1 MSDIIL
7 KLLTTAASIVVGGLI
22 GYVIAYVTGLRAMRK
37 GMQLILRASLN
48 DMYIRFQ
55 QQPPT
60 ADEKQI
66 FEEMYKCY
74 EQLGEN
80 GVMKVK
86 HETVLAMPETVRM
99 RK

>member
-1 MSDIIL
+1 MSDFII

-86 HETVLAMPETVRM
+86 HDTVLAMPETVR
-99 RK
+99 K

>member
-1 MSDIIL
+1 MSDFII

-48 DMYIRFQ
+48 DTYVRFQ
-55 QQPPT
+55 QNPPT
-60 ADEKQI
+60 AEDKQI

-86 HETVLAMPETVRM
+86 HETVLAMPETVR
-99 RK
+99 K

>member
-1 MSDIIL
+1 MSEFII

-22 GYVIAYVTGLRAMRK
+22 GYVIAYVTGLRAIRK

-60 ADEKQI
+60 ADDKQV

-86 HETVLAMPETVRM
+86 HETVLAMPETVR
-99 RK
+99 K

>member
-1 MSDIIL
+1 MKELMIETFS
-7 KLLTTAASIVVGGLI
+7 TIVSLAVGGLI
-22 GYVIAYVTGLRAMRK
+22 GYVVAYVTGLRAIRK
-37 GMQLILRASLN
+37 GMQLIMRASLN
-48 DMYIRFQ
+48 DMYVRFKQ
-55 QQPPT
+55 NPPT

-86 HETVLAMPETVRM
+86 HETVLAMPETVR
-99 RK
+99 K

>member
-1 MSDIIL
+1 MQEVMAEVFSN
-7 KLLTTAASIVVGGLI
+7 IVSLAVGGLI
-22 GYVIAYVTGLRAMRK
+22 GYVVAYVTGLRAIRK

-86 HETVLAMPETVRM
+86 HETVLAMPETVR
-99 RK
+99 K

>member
-1 MSDIIL
+1 MQEVMAEVFS
-7 KLLTTAASIVVGGLI
+7 TIVSLAVGGLA
-22 GYVIAYVTGLRAMRK
+22 GYALAYVTGLHAVRK

-48 DMYIRFQ
+48 DMYVRFKQ
-55 QQPPT
+55 NPPT
-60 ADEKQI
+60 ADDKQI

-86 HETVLAMPETVRM
+86 HEAVLRM
-99 RK
+99 KEAVK